1 MQSLRTRRSERQ
13 AAPAKLTKAQNTP
26 VRARANSRVD
36 DKIKKRLSM
45 RYADISS
52 PTHLVPPV
60 PTISLPHHGS
70 TRPHSP
76 AASYEAET
84 GDNARSR
91 RTAKEDKRILDADD
105 FDPNAFLKLK
115 LANSTEAELK
125 SLQSSLHTAKEDT
138 ARDLQRSVF
147 KNYAEFVLISK
158 EISTLENE
166 LAELKVMLSEYKS
179 MPSQLNIPDPTT
191 FSSTTLSTYRR
202 SSVADLRIMYYN
214 QMQTLHASIEGSAKF
229 APITSGRH
237 IVSEL
242 DGVLSLNAATYRVT
256 GKIKFVI
263 LDDAVLVARRRRR
276 NNGDAGGSSKTG
288 SVGTGKLVAE
298 HCWPVNEMLVLDT
311 KDSSRITNVFKI
323 RHGKE
328 THVYRTEKPTEKKA
342 LLAQFRQVADELM
355 AKKRKER
362 EGEHE
367 RRKTMFQA
375 SGSGDRNVPPVPEWM
390 ADLTKRVGDIPGV
403 GVDAK
408 EKTERDTRWTNDWA
422 DQLTVAIALRE
433 WSNAV
438 ELVEK
443 GQARLAVTPLLES
456 KLHVLKSQLITAL
469 LEALSKPSIRKTAVI
484 TLISLLTRL
493 NSGTAARNTLLRMR
507 SQVIKSHIRIIRF
520 EGNIG
525 SYIGDLAT
533 VCFTGIKHS
542 ADWFLAS
549 FKENEV
555 ASSFI
560 DWAKKELET
569 YAEVFRKQVFTPD
582 VDQKVVQEAVK
593 ITHAQSKKLLQEY
606 GLDFSY
612 LLNDLLMEDP
622 KTLPKSDSNFSFS
635 AHSRLSKHL
644 YLSSTTTP
652 TPTPKPASIN
662 GRRTPPIQGI
672 ASPADAPPVP
682 ALPSYLKQH
691 SGPSSRSSTPVSVS
705 DSDRSSSLTSTELPP
720 ALTFPAVTPP
730 TSPPGT
736 FPLSPGS
743 SNTTTTSFVTLGNV
757 YSPPAT
763 NGRIVFS
770 IPSRGG
776 TRTPVSARE
785 PSNANGTY
793 TSPLSSPALQNTSL
807 NHGSGIPTSP
817 LRSATPQ
824 NPSISGILR
833 GSEKAGT
840 YASPSTVP
848 RNLVSGPRMPAKIA
862 ASNSLN
868 GTTSDSK
875 ETMMGTGTSASV
887 AGGVN
892 SPAGKLPPQVRAL
905 RSVASAANVGS
916 TAPPTPARSTNRP
929 SSRTG
934 HRPPPVAVPRHDGM
948 I

>member
-13 AAPAKLTKAQNTP
+13 AAPAKLTKAQDTP
-26 VRARANSRVD
+26 SRVRANSRVD

-276 NNGDAGGSSKTG
+276 NNGNDAGGSSKTG

-469 LEALSKPSIRKTAVI
+469 LEALSKPTIRKTAVI

-644 YLSSTTTP
+644 YLSST
-652 TPTPKPASIN
+652 
-662 GRRTPPIQGI
+662 
-672 ASPADAPPVP
+672 
-682 ALPSYLKQH
+682 
-691 SGPSSRSSTPVSVS
+691 PVSVS
-705 DSDRSSSLTSTELPP
+705 DSDRSSTLTSTELPP

-785 PSNANGTY
+785 PPNANGTY

-807 NHGSGIPTSP
+807 GHGSGIPTSP

-840 YASPSTVP
+840 V
-848 RNLVSGPRMPAKIA
+848 A
-862 ASNSLN
+862 A
-868 GTTSDSK
+868 G
-875 ETMMGTGTSASV
+875 A
-887 AGGVN
+887 N